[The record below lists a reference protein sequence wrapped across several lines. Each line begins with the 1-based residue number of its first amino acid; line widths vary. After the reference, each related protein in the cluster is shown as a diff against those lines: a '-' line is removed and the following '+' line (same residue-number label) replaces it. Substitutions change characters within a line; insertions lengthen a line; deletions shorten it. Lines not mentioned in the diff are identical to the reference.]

1 MCSPKTRTYYIA
13 EGDINGG
20 MCPADRACSTT
31 ETNEFI
37 VFFIP
42 QVKPRRLE
50 AFRNCQRDD
59 LLKSRDFIVALLQII
74 IGNSRAYVENVNEW
88 LFL

>member
-1 MCSPKTRTYYIA
+1 M
-13 EGDINGG
+13 EGALLI
-20 MCPADRACSTT
+20 DRIQRP

-37 VFFIP
+37 LFFFP

-50 AFRNCQRDD
+50 AFRNCQKDD

-74 IGNSRAYVENVNEW
+74 IGNSRAYVVNANEW